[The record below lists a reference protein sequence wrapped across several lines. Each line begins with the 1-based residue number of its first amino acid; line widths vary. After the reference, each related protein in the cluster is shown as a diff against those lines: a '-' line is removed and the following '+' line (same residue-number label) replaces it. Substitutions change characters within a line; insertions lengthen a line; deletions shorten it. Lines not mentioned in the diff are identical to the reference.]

1 MFENIIISIFFLQN
15 TIKTGEKTKKYYTV
29 AKSNRKIVERDNIDT
44 PNKQMHDRSL
54 SWLCTNTFI
63 KSGGVK
69 QVLSLLLLELS
80 HSM

>member
-1 MFENIIISIFFLQN
+1 MFENIIISIFFFTEYHKN
-15 TIKTGEKTKKYYTV
+15 WEKKIYYTV
-29 AKSNRKIVERDNIDT
+29 AKSNRKIVERGNIDT

-54 SWLCTNTFI
+54 SWLCTNTFV

>member
-1 MFENIIISIFFLQN
+1 LKILSFLFFFTEYHKN
-15 TIKTGEKTKKYYTV
+15 WGKNKKYYTV
-29 AKSNRKIVERDNIDT
+29 AKSNRKIVERG
-44 PNKQMHDRSL
+44 KQMHARSL
-54 SWLCTNTFI
+54 SWLCTGTSI